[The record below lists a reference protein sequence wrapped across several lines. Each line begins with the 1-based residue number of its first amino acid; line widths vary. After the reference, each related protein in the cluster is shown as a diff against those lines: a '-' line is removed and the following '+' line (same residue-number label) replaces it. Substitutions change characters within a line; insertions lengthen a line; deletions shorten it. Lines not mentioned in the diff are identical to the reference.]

1 MFEKERIVQLRAQG
15 YCTAA
20 ISVRLDLP
28 TEYVRKVVAQVASR
42 QAVRR
47 ARWEASPEG
56 RNAAIAARRAEAK
69 KKRAEALRLIAE
81 ANAELS

>member
-1 MFEKERIVQLRAQG
+1 MFEKECIVQLHAQG

-20 ISVRLDLP
+20 ISVRLGLP
-28 TEYVRKVVAQVASR
+28 SEYVRKVLTHVATR

-56 RNAAIAARRAEAK
+56 RKAAAVARRAEAE